1 MGGIL
6 GKLPHWALIGSDKW
20 LSSSWYASGETRAGL
35 ELNVETE
42 EKHDSDLQNSFPA
55 EVSDLD
61 RNKG

>member
-1 MGGIL
+1 
-6 GKLPHWALIGSDKW
+6 